1 MSLLKLLSAAKS
13 LDGSKPM
20 PSPYRMKSSRFLP
33 KFGSSKN
40 PFARTAKSDPAKPA
54 ATQLEAESLLESEPK
69 KTQAPL
75 QKAPVVKEAKPVVEP
90 AKKVEVKP
98 ASVAPVPPVP
108 PVPPAAPTVPTAKKD
123 KSGSFGGWLKKL
135 NPLAHLPKRQP
146 GARSVKPKAARTA
159 VQGELSLEKVRV
171 IRNDLSD
178 CDLEFVTT
186 KTVVSTGTAG
196 TVLPEKARPGLTTW
210 GRLTS
215 RVIGSV
221 ETQTH

>member
-69 KTQAPL
+69 KAPAPV
-75 QKAPVVKEAKPVVEP
+75 QKAPVVKEAKPVAEP
-90 AKKVEVKP
+90 AKKVEVKT
-98 ASVAPVPPVP
+98 ASVAPAA
-108 PVPPAAPTVPTAKKD
+108 PAAPTVPTAKKD

-186 KTVVSTGTAG
+186 KTVVSTGTVG